1 MKKETLKEIVNVLW
15 GVAKKV
21 GWREDSIQF
30 VTSKIV
36 APVPV
41 PYELKG
47 AIKDKVEF
55 EEVTNPVLRA
65 DSDDIPLKVLTLKR
79 KVKAFVGFIDS
90 LENVFWVEVVD
101 TSDQFW
107 EDDPEDY
114 QFMAY
119 DMWDPKAFPS
129 RVNYDDPIVITA
141 IATGLW
147 TLQNLNSGHVF
158 VDSISGSRE
167 RVARTI
173 RRMAPELEYI
183 KKFKIR

>member
-1 MKKETLKEIVNVLW
+1 MKKEELKEIVNVLW

-36 APVPV
+36 VPVPV

-55 EEVTNPVLRA
+55 EDVANPVSRA

-90 LENVFWVEVVD
+90 LNNVFWVEVVD
-101 TSDQFW
+101 TSEPLW
-107 EDDPEDY
+107 EDDGY
-114 QFMAY
+114 RFMSY
-119 DMWDPKAFPS
+119 DMRDPKAFPS
-129 RVNYDDPIVITA
+129 YVDYDNPIDVTA

-147 TLQNLNSGHVF
+147 VLQNLNSEYVS
-158 VDSISGSRE
+158 VDSISDSRRRIA
-167 RVARTI
+167 RVLKKI
-173 RRMAPELEYI
+173 APELEYI
-183 KKFKIR
+183 KKFKIE